1 MKDQNCE
8 QEISQILQDAPS
20 ARQALIDNYSNLYKV
35 AEYCENNYLQVEDT
49 KMSLEETKNFT
60 TQSLA
65 SVAYQISTLATNV
78 LKLLDAQT
86 TQLRKME
93 SSVNLISQ
101 STCLAVAGD
110 PSLGLSPGPIE
121 GPLRLENNSPIPPS
135 RIRRPPLS
143 PWRLSL
149 AFLPTPCP
157 ASLTRK
163 DPDNVVLNKGAF
175 LGPRFA
181 RFIMGRRDKK
191 MNTLVNRDY
200 FGGGVNAV
208 RDKTVDMH
216 REKVARREI
225 GVFTTAKRVQRNHK
239 IIPPMP
245 PVRPRLQRGNCTEM
259 HQLQLATTKPSQRSP
274 HANPHR
280 IYSAG
285 THTHG
290 LAVLCDSAGKQ
301 EEKPAPVTHKQ
312 SVREAGSTLGSFGK
326 AVRPPVVPNWTVPD
340 IASTLLE
347 ETPPPPPPPPTVDA
361 GMSPPPPPLPASMDV
376 PLLPP
381 PPPPASTQGL
391 ASTPP
396 PPPAPPLETVAEENG
411 FPPPMADA
419 ALPPPIS
426 DGFELP
432 APPPLPS
439 DGCSTAFPPVCSTLV
454 SGPVPMA
461 TSPGATALQPSV
473 LMLVMAVTSDLEFQA
488 PPPPPDVMGGFD
500 DLIPPLP
507 PPVDYDPPAPPSFED
522 KVVALYRYNTGNP
535 GDLAFEKGDIILI
548 TKRNEDGW
556 CEGVLNGVEG
566 YFPGNYVEP
575 TS

>member
-101 STCLAVAGD
+101 
-110 PSLGLSPGPIE
+110 
-121 GPLRLENNSPIPPS
+121 
-135 RIRRPPLS
+135 
-143 PWRLSL
+143 
-149 AFLPTPCP
+149 
-157 ASLTRK
+157 
-163 DPDNVVLNKGAF
+163 
-175 LGPRFA
+175 
-181 RFIMGRRDKK
+181 
-191 MNTLVNRDY
+191 
-200 FGGGVNAV
+200 
-208 RDKTVDMH
+208 TVDMH

-239 IIPPMP
+239 IIPPMVSQEP
-245 PVRPRLQRGNCTEM
+245 
-259 HQLQLATTKPSQRSP
+259 KPKYNRSP
-274 HANPHR
+274 
-280 IYSAG
+280 ITYCSLDSIG
-285 THTHG
+285 HG
-290 LAVLCDSAGKQ
+290 MKDSAGKQ

-312 SVREAGSTLGSFGK
+312 SVREAGSTLGRSSRSAEPVACPAAPTISRGPSVSSVSERSVGSFGK

-361 GMSPPPPPLPASMDV
+361 GVSPPPPPLPASMDV
-376 PLLPP
+376 PPLPP

-391 ASTPP
+391 ASIPP

-439 DGCSTAFPPVCSTLV
+439 DGCST
-454 SGPVPMA
+454 
-461 TSPGATALQPSV
+461 
-473 LMLVMAVTSDLEFQA
+473 DLEFQA

-500 DLIPPLP
+500 DLMPPLP